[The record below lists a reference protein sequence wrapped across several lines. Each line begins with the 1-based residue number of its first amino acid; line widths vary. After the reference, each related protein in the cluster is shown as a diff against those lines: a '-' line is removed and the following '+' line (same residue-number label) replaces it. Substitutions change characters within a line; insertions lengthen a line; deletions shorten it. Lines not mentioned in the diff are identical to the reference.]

1 MSPLDIAVKSTPI
14 RSTLTS
20 MNKRGDGVMSMEER
34 EPRTVSVV
42 GEGRVATTPD
52 IAALQ
57 LGVETT
63 DATLTTAQ
71 ADNSQRSAALR
82 ARLHEL
88 GIETCDIQT
97 SGYNVG
103 QDHGPEGPI
112 GYRVSNM
119 VRITVR
125 ALDRVGILL
134 DAAIEAGANRV
145 HHVGFGSLDSAEA
158 QHQAREAAM
167 SDAGRKAA
175 HYAALAGA
183 GLGPILMIAEG
194 GATPPAFSRA
204 TPMRAVLAYPSIDP
218 GEETIIVTI
227 QVTYALIER

>member
-1 MSPLDIAVKSTPI
+1 MATD
-14 RSTLTS
+14 
-20 MNKRGDGVMSMEER
+20 ER
-34 EPRTVSVV
+34 ELRTVSVV
-42 GEGRVATTPD
+42 GEGRAATTPD
-52 IAALQ
+52 VATLQ

-82 ARLHEL
+82 ARLREL
-88 GIETCDIQT
+88 GVEARDIQT

-125 ALDRVGILL
+125 VLDRVGALL

-145 HHVGFGSLDSAEA
+145 HYVGFGALDSAEA
-158 QHQAREAAM
+158 QHRAREAAM
-167 SDAGRKAA
+167 AEAQAKAA

-183 GLGPILMIAEG
+183 QLGPVLAITESGTA
-194 GATPPAFSRA
+194 PPPFARA
-204 TPMRAVLAYPSIDP
+204 APMRAMMATTPIDT
-218 GEETIIVTI
+218 GEETITVTI
-227 QVTYALIER
+227 QVTYALLQDNAQ